1 MKKLIA
7 LLLVLVGFVYLA
19 GNWEHVRSSILAGE
33 PVHTSIDGTTTITN
47 QAEGE
52 PVHT

>member
-7 LLLVLVGFVYLA
+7 LLLVLVGFVYLV
-19 GNWEHVRSSILAGE
+19 GNWEPVRSSILAGE
-33 PVHTSIDGTTTITN
+33 PVHTSITTDTPT